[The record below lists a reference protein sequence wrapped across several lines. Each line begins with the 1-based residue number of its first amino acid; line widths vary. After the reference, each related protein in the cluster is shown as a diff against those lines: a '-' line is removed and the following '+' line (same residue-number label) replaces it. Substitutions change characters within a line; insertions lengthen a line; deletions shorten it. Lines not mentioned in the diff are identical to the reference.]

1 MFLPGFKD
9 GASFLGAQHLFQL
22 NLNQEAGM
30 SRGRGTG
37 SGRRVQDLL
46 SVSGRS
52 SPSLFLLL
60 ACVSPCQV
68 VAEWEMQSLGCG
80 WGRGGGVSGWRLGFV
95 LPAVPIA
102 PKPLAAEASAPR
114 KGSKETQGDRVAPPA

>member
-22 NLNQEAGM
+22 NLNQEAGV

-68 VAEWEMQSLGCG
+68 VAEWEMQSLGFG
-80 WGRGGGVSGWRLGFV
+80 WGRGGGGLRLEAG
-95 LPAVPIA
+95 LC
-102 PKPLAAEASAPR
+102 AACCPNS
-114 KGSKETQGDRVAPPA
+114 TQALGC